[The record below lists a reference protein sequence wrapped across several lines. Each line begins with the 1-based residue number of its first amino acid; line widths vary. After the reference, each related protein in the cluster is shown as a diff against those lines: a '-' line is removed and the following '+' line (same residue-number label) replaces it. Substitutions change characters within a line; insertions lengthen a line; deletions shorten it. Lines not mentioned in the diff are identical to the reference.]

1 MEVAPLSCGEN
12 PGGVADKHPPGGH
25 HVDCENFDDLPINS
39 NEGGEQVGKKSHTE
53 GVGCSE
59 GAVLPF
65 QSLQRQI
72 SYKSCGRPYLTVHY
86 KRPRIR
92 LNKTC

>member
-1 MEVAPLSCGEN
+1 MFLDEILTREEEVEVFPLSGGEN

-25 HVDCENFDDLPINS
+25 HVDCENFDDQPINS
-39 NEGGEQVGKKSHTE
+39 YEGGEQVGKKSDTE

-72 SYKSCGRPYLTVHY
+72 SYKLCGRQ
-86 KRPRIR
+86 
-92 LNKTC
+92 